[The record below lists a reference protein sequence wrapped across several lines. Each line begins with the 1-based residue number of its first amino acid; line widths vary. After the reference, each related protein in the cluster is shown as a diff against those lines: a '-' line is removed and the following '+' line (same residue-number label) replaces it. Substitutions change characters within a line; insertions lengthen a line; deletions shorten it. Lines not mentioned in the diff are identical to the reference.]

1 MVLNKV
7 CPPAL
12 IYLVFSMTQV
22 TIDTMQ
28 GAYNKAFIKLWVTM
42 IFTILLNHLCMTG
55 LGIVSWLI
63 VFIPFILMSVIVTLL
78 LFMFGL
84 DPETVKLAIYDENK
98 KNKKQAPP
106 DPREMVPDYKMYEE
120 PEMSEQQQEVLN
132 NMIQR
137 RTRNI

>member
-28 GAYNKAFIKLWVTM
+28 GAYNQAFIKLWVTM

-55 LGIVSWLI
+55 LGLVSWLI

-84 DPETVKLAIYDENK
+84 DPESGKLAIYDESK
-98 KNKKQAPP
+98 KNKRQAPP

-120 PEMSEQQQEVLN
+120 PEISEQQKEVLN

>member
-55 LGIVSWLI
+55 LGIISWLI

-84 DPETVKLAIYDENK
+84 DPETGKLAIYDENK

-106 DPREMVPDYKMYEE
+106 DPRDMAANYKMYEE
-120 PEMSEQQQEVLN
+120 PDMSKQQKEVLD

-137 RTRNI
+137 RTGKV

>member
-84 DPETVKLAIYDENK
+84 DPETGKLAIYDENK
-98 KNKKQAPP
+98 KNKRQPPP

-120 PEMSEQQQEVLN
+120 PEMSEQQKEVIN

-137 RTRNI
+137 RTRKV

>member
-84 DPETVKLAIYDENK
+84 DPESGKLAIYDESK
-98 KNKKQAPP
+98 KNKRQTPS
-106 DPREMVPDYKMYEE
+106 DPREIVPDYKMYEE
-120 PEMSEQQQEVLN
+120 PEMSEQQKEVIN
-132 NMIQR
+132 NMVQR
-137 RTRNI
+137 RTGKD

>member
-1 MVLNKV
+1 MVLNKI

-84 DPETVKLAIYDENK
+84 DPETGKLAIYDESK
-98 KNKKQAPP
+98 KNKRQAPP
-106 DPREMVPDYKMYEE
+106 DPREMPADYKMYEE
-120 PEMSEQQQEVLN
+120 PEMSKQQEEVLN

-137 RTRNI
+137 RTGKV

>member
-84 DPETVKLAIYDENK
+84 DPETGKLAIYDESK
-98 KNKKQAPP
+98 KNKRQAPP
-106 DPREMVPDYKMYEE
+106 DPRDMVPDYKMYEE
-120 PEMSEQQQEVLN
+120 PKMSEQQQEVLN
-132 NMIQR
+132 NMVQR
-137 RTRNI
+137 RTGNI